1 VLGHG
6 EAHAAVPHVRFTP
19 DVHGHGVLDAFRCV
33 PVADLRIAHQHGAS
47 AFQNS
52 PCIED
57 MVAVAVREQHVRGGH
72 FVHFDAFGHGIA
84 ADERVDEQLK
94 PCDFNAH
101 GAVSVPREFHLLVQR
116 LS

>member
-1 VLGHG
+1 MAVVVLPTPPFWFTIAMILAMF
-6 EAHAAVPHVRFTP
+6 EA
-19 DVHGHGVLDAFRCV
+19 
-33 PVADLRIAHQHGAS
+33 
-47 AFQNS
+47 
-52 PCIED
+52 
-57 MVAVAVREQHVRGGH
+57 HVRGGH